1 MIQNLF
7 RPILVAAAVASA
19 LFTTGAV
26 AEDERRGAGGRE
38 DLPGHGGLE
47 HGLLGR
53 RFCGV
58 GGGHRCMPASS
69 RQLMAES
76 ICTWLVWETRR
87 SLSRRFGRV
96 RRVAEVGLV
105 VEGRWRTH
113 ECMLRVYAGVLKI
126 SCLCCLCNQA

>member
-1 MIQNLF
+1 
-7 RPILVAAAVASA
+7 
-19 LFTTGAV
+19 
-26 AEDERRGAGGRE
+26 
-38 DLPGHGGLE
+38 
-47 HGLLGR
+47 
-53 RFCGV
+53 
-58 GGGHRCMPASS
+58 MPASS

-76 ICTWLVWETRR
+76 ICTWLVWEMRR

-126 SCLCCLCNQA
+126 SCLSNQA